1 MATIQE
7 LLNIGKE
14 KLESTGNEYAKYERK
29 VLLEEVLGCNYM
41 FMLMNPDEEVVPEKE
56 AEYLRLIEE
65 RCKHY
70 PLQYLL
76 GYAHFM
82 DYTFAVNESVLI
94 PRNDT
99 EILVET
105 ASEIL
110 NNCLQRKD
118 TTNEN
123 ETNVVA
129 EHITEGDN
137 VDSSNTSASYKV
149 LDLCCGSGCIGI
161 SLKLYHGDIALTLS
175 DVSQDALEV
184 TKQNLERHEVQAKV
198 VYDSLFAGITEKQDM
213 IVSNPPYIESKVI
226 DTLMPEVK
234 EYEPMLALDGGEDGL
249 DFYNQIIEE
258 APHYLCDSGWLLF
271 EIGHNQGE
279 AVSKKMT
286 ELGFKDVQVKKDYA
300 GLDRVVYGHL

>member
-41 FMLMNPDEEVVPEKE
+41 FMLMNPDEQVLPEKE

-70 PLQYLL
+70 PMQYLL

-82 DYTFAVNESVLI
+82 DYTFAVNENVLI

-110 NNCLQRKD
+110 SDVLRG
-118 TTNEN
+118 E
-123 ETNVVA
+123 
-129 EHITEGDN
+129 
-137 VDSSNTSASYKV
+137 TSAECRKTDAQALAESSEGAWDVDTAYKV

-161 SLKLYHGDIALTLS
+161 SLKLYHNDIDLTLS
-175 DVSQDALEV
+175 DVSNDALEV
-184 TKQNLERHEVQAKV
+184 TKQNLERHEVQAKIIC
-198 VYDSLFAGITEKQDM
+198 DSLFDGITEKVNM
-213 IVSNPPYIESKVI
+213 IVSNPPYIESRVI

-249 DFYNQIIEE
+249 DFYHQIIEE
-258 APHYLCDSGWLLF
+258 APSHLNKGGWLLF

-286 ELGFKDVQVKKDYA
+286 ELGFQDVQVKKDYA

>member
-41 FMLMNPDEEVVPEKE
+41 FMLMNPDEQVLPEKE
-56 AEYLRLIEE
+56 AEYFRLIEE

-82 DYTFAVNESVLI
+82 DYTFCVNENVLI

-110 NNCLQRKD
+110 
-118 TTNEN
+118 
-123 ETNVVA
+123 
-129 EHITEGDN
+129 G
-137 VDSSNTSASYKV
+137 NTFKTYKV

-161 SLKLYHGDIALTLS
+161 SLKLYHKDIALTLS
-175 DVSQDALEV
+175 DVSQDALVV
-184 TKQNLERHEVQAKV
+184 TNQNLERHEVEAKV
-198 VYDSLFAGITEKQDM
+198 VCDNLFAGISEKQDM
-213 IVSNPPYIESKVI
+213 IVSNPPYIESKII

-258 APHYLCDSGWLLF
+258 APSKLNASGWLLF
-271 EIGHNQGE
+271 EIGYNQGE

>member
-41 FMLMNPDEEVVPEKE
+41 FMLMNPDEEVSADQET
-56 AEYLRLIEE
+56 EYLRLIEE

-82 DYTFAVNESVLI
+82 DYTFGVNENVLI

-99 EILVET
+99 EVLVET
-105 ASEIL
+105 ANDVLEQVL
-110 NNCLQRKD
+110 NAENRKSIQLD
-118 TTNEN
+118 GNEK
-123 ETNVVA
+123 A
-129 EHITEGDN
+129 A
-137 VDSSNTSASYKV
+137 DSDAVYKV

-161 SLKLYHGDIALTLS
+161 SLKLYHKDIDLTLS
-175 DVSQDALEV
+175 DVSKDALEV
-184 TKQNLERHEVQAKV
+184 TKKNLERHEVQASV
-198 VYDSLFAGITEKQDM
+198 VCDSLFAGISEKQDM
-213 IVSNPPYIESKVI
+213 IVSNPPYIESRVI
-226 DTLMPEVK
+226 DTLMSEVK

-258 APHYLCDSGWLLF
+258 APSHLNNGGWLLF
-271 EIGHNQGE
+271 EIGYNQGE
-279 AVSKKMT
+279 AVSKKMV
-286 ELGFKDVQVKKDYA
+286 ELGFQDVQVKKDYA